1 MSICTL
7 QKLEY
12 QRVYLSSIIKLLLYF
27 PLQSMTESQ
36 VVKLNNDNDTV
47 AYTKNQSS
55 DIDITISTVDDKQNG
70 SATTI
75 TGGGGS
81 ILEVIRNSTHSAE
94 STVEL
99 VENNGEV
106 NNHDLV

>member
-1 MSICTL
+1 MLECMSICPET
-7 QKLEY
+7 KL
-12 QRVYLSSIIKLLLYF
+12 VFILYF
-27 PLQSMTESQ
+27 SLQSMTDSQ

-47 AYTKNQSS
+47 VYTKNQSS
-55 DIDITISTVDDKQNG
+55 DIDISISMVEDKQNG
-70 SATTI
+70 SVTTI
-75 TGGGGS
+75 TGDRGS